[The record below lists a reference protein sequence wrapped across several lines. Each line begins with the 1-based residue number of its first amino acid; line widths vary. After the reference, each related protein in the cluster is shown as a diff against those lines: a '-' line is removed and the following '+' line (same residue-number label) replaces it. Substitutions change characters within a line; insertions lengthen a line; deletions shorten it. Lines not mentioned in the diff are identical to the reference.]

1 MLSKPAPLW
10 SLPAFLPALLAAC
23 LAAALTAGHCLSVKP
38 AAGFAAYAQ
47 AQPPRFGSG
56 GPGAFG
62 FQPLRTQ
69 DNNALADVD
78 PSLVC
83 HMTNETRAQFS
94 AAYGF
99 YNFTRDYLNISYTIN
114 RAELD
119 RFLSDFGYSDDDIG
133 VLQSKRR
140 SIHKMARSYAASNNL
155 TQADLKDAD
164 QLIDQTYIDRVA
176 NLLRQR
182 GFVLRNG
189 SVAALNVPQIVKN
202 HVPAMKPVARAFGQ
216 IAKSMNYDSM
226 DLVGAVLS
234 LAQTG
239 LEYRI
244 PPDKLGG
251 RNTGGILV
259 PPYAMAHAWG
269 DCDTKTALMGS
280 ILSSFGVGMVGISL
294 PGHYLMAV
302 QAVPQSGDI
311 FITYEGRQYVLLEPA
326 GPGWFPPGKV
336 GAETKTKLQAAGG
349 MAVEPFF

>member
-1 MLSKPAPLW
+1 MPAKPAPLW
-10 SLPAFLPALLAAC
+10 SLPAFLPALLAAG
-23 LAAALTAGHCLSVKP
+23 LAAALTGGHCLSAEP
-38 AAGFAAYAQ
+38 TAGFAAYAQ

-56 GPGAFG
+56 GPGAFD

-69 DNNALADVD
+69 DNSALADID

-99 YNFTRDYLNISYTIN
+99 YNFTRDYLNVSYTID
-114 RAELD
+114 RTDLD
-119 RFLSDFGYSDDDIG
+119 RFLADFGYSDDDIA
-133 VLQSKRR
+133 VLQRKRR
-140 SIHKMARSYAASNNL
+140 DIRKMASSYVAKHNL
-155 TQADLKDAD
+155 SQADLDDAD
-164 QLIDQTYIDRVA
+164 QVIDQTYIDRVA

-189 SVAALNVPQIVKN
+189 NVAALNVPQIVKN
-202 HVPAMKPVARAFGQ
+202 HVAAMKPVAKAFGQ
-216 IAKSMNYDSM
+216 IAKSMNYDSLA
-226 DLVGAVLS
+226 LVGAVLS

-239 LEYRI
+239 LDYRI

-269 DCDTKTALMGS
+269 DCDTKTALMGA
-280 ILSSFGVGMVGISL
+280 ILANFGVSMVGISL

-311 FITYEGRQYVLLEPA
+311 FITYAGRQYVLLEPA

-336 GAETKTKLQAAGG
+336 GAGTKAKLQAAGG
-349 MAVEPFF
+349 MAVEPFS